1 MCLGKERA
9 GESSLG
15 DSSAN
20 SRWDVCLALLM
31 ADFWLLELVEERG
44 NHRWA
49 PSGCLQR
56 AVLCKSCTFG
66 LEAHQVDKRKH
77 GQGDAPILLSKGINM
92 GVPCAESHW
101 E

>member
-49 PSGCLQR
+49 PSGCL
-56 AVLCKSCTFG
+56 
-66 LEAHQVDKRKH
+66 
-77 GQGDAPILLSKGINM
+77 
-92 GVPCAESHW
+92 
-101 E
+101 